1 MKKLAGPLTAV
12 LLAAAVGAP
21 APAAEGPE
29 RVGKTIVRVDR
40 GDAVSIVSWH
50 DMAGYY
56 RKSRW
61 IYLDTVVAPSKG
73 QVSLRRGAIALV
85 LPDGSRV
92 PLATAER
99 YHATAEERKRPPL
112 YRTRGGAEMRDPLE
126 GLYRKEPESSSGT
139 ATAWVSPSFWTKG
152 LDGAIPEEIA
162 PDAWKPFRGYLWFE
176 PPGGSWPEGSYV
188 LDLGVPGLELPF
200 TLPPSKT

>member
-1 MKKLAGPLTAV
+1 MTGTARSLAVILALPLCFASP
-12 LLAAAVGAP
+12 AGGA
-21 APAAEGPE
+21 E
-29 RVGKTIVRVDR
+29 RVGRTIVRVDR

-50 DMAGYY
+50 DMAGCY

-61 IYLDTVVAPSKG
+61 IYLDVVVEPSKG
-73 QVSLRRGAIALV
+73 TVPLRRGAIALV
-85 LPDGSRV
+85 LPDGYRV

-99 YHATAEERKRPPL
+99 HHATAEERKRPPL

-126 GLYRKEPESSSGT
+126 GLYRKEPESTTGIG
-139 ATAWVSPSFWTKG
+139 TAWVCPSFWTKG

-162 PDAWKPFRGYLWFE
+162 PEPFKPFRGYLWFE
-176 PPGGSWPEGSYV
+176 SPKGAWPEGGYV

-200 TLPPSKT
+200 TLPPSRE

>member
-1 MKKLAGPLTAV
+1 MRMLAASLVAAS
-12 LLAAAVGAP
+12 LAAAAAAP

-40 GDAVSIVSWH
+40 GDVVAVASWQ
-50 DMAGYY
+50 DAADYY
-56 RKSRW
+56 GKSRW
-61 IYLDTVVAPSKG
+61 IALDTVVAPSKG
-73 QVSLRRGAIALV
+73 PVPLRRGAIALV

-126 GLYRKEPESSSGT
+126 GLYRKAPESTTGVG
-139 ATAWVSPSFWTKG
+139 TAWVCPSFWTKG
-152 LDGAIPEEIA
+152 LDGSIPEKIVPE
-162 PDAWKPFRGYLWFE
+162 PWKPFRGGLWFE
-176 PPGGSWPEGSYV
+176 APKGGWPEGSYV
-188 LDLGVPGLELPF
+188 LDVGVPGLELPF
-200 TLPPSKT
+200 TLPPSKA

>member
-1 MKKLAGPLTAV
+1 MKKLAGAVAVV
-12 LLAAAVGAP
+12 LLAGVVGSP
-21 APAAEGPE
+21 SPAAEGPE

-40 GDAVSIVSWH
+40 GDAVSIVSWQ
-50 DMAGYY
+50 DLAEYY
-56 RKSRW
+56 RESRW

-73 QVSLRRGAIALV
+73 TVPLRRGAIALV

-92 PLATAER
+92 SLATAER

-126 GLYRKEPESSSGT
+126 GLYREEPESTTGVG
-139 ATAWVSPSFWTKG
+139 TAWVCPSFWTKG
-152 LDGAIPEEIA
+152 LDGAIPDEIA
-162 PDAWKPFRGYLWFE
+162 PEAWKPFRGYLWFE
-176 PPGGSWPEGSYV
+176 SPASWPEGSYV

-200 TLPPSKT
+200 TLPPGAGD